1 MAQGTAAIGVG
12 RVGIA
17 PVMPGRAM
25 PDVCVPDV
33 GVPDMAVGAVDLPR
47 RLLGGCTMRR
57 RALRPMPGR
66 VVVVVS
72 RRVRVGAERAGEK
85 ERKRRHGRKQ
95 PCRP

>member
-12 RVGIA
+12 GVGIA
-17 PVMPGRAM
+17 SVMPGLAM
-25 PDVCVPDV
+25 PDV
-33 GVPDMAVGAVDLPR
+33 GVPDVRVPDMAMGAVNVPW

-66 VVVVVS
+66 VVVVS